1 MPAKRKSQHMLTEKK
16 IKTTAA
22 SKEEFLMKMRKLDVF
37 VEGSFRGDWCL
48 AYNLNMLA
56 DTKF

>member
-1 MPAKRKSQHMLTEKK
+1 MLTEKK